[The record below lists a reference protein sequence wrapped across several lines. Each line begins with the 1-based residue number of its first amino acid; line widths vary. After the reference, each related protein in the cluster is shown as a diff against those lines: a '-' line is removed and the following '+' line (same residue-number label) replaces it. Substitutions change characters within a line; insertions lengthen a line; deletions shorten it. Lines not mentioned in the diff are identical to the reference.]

1 VLHII
6 LQKRLCVKV
15 QLSRLAY
22 PSSKKRVQRTQLH
35 LAIGKYLVIVSCF
48 MGETETRKPA
58 MLRPKP
64 KSAKW
69 KFSAWLLTF
78 TRGTFNFGSLTLAN
92 TQRPRRKCRGN
103 SDPKS
108 QSFGAMKIYEL
119 VACRKMTLNWGS
131 PNSMHFFN

>member
-1 VLHII
+1 
-6 LQKRLCVKV
+6 
-15 QLSRLAY
+15 
-22 PSSKKRVQRTQLH
+22 
-35 LAIGKYLVIVSCF
+35 

-108 QSFGAMKIYEL
+108 QSFGAMKIPFKRTLL
-119 VACRKMTLNWGS
+119 VS
-131 PNSMHFFN
+131 FFNYLKLDFYPVFISNQLAPFSQCTMPILKNSL